1 MESLVGEAYK
11 ELEEGGERGRWK
23 EKGRERH
30 GGSEGGGGRVDRR
43 RKRRRGRE
51 TEKEGVGGREGG
63 EDRGEEGRRGERYL
77 DWRHEI
83 DCSEVKQ
90 TVSRNIKEKSG
101 ATFQNC

>member
-1 MESLVGEAYK
+1 MEKHIRNWRRVGR
-11 ELEEGGERGRWK
+11 EGGGKRK
-23 EKGRERH
+23 TGRERH
-30 GGSEGGGGRVDRR
+30 GGSEGGGAAGGRMDRR